1 MATASLNVNVGA
13 SIKGLQDEFKKANRS
28 LGGFQKQVKAL
39 GGVIA
44 GAFAVREVVQF
55 GKEAFLMSEKFKGI
69 KSAFESLEGSDK
81 LFKDIREA
89 TGGAVNKLELMQRSV
104 QAINLG
110 IDQNK
115 LAKFFE
121 FATIRAAETGESVD
135 YLVDSIVKGVGR
147 GSIQILDNLGIS
159 AQQLGKGFA
168 SASNKAEIVA
178 KIIDQQLKK
187 SSLTVADAVKGTDK
201 LKASWDNLKLSFGNL
216 LNTDGSKNL
225 LSFLASIVDE
235 VSSMVNQVK
244 PKLIEFANFFITL
257 YNESTE
263 FRFAVE
269 ALKITF
275 SLLWRTVKQFF
286 ENTFEGFAA
295 LAKIIASI
303 IARDSVTVVRVIR
316 DFGKNIIDDFRRN
329 GEQTAREFIE
339 GMRRVHSKEKI
350 PLIPTEEEKKNVI
363 KAYADLGQS
372 AIQAFAVDKIGA
384 FGPDMS
390 DLQKTIDL
398 FNQQKAAIDGVTNAY
413 KMQKVQVSELSEM
426 QIPMEEILRR
436 IGKVMIDTSSI
447 VQNLASTA
455 FTSLGESFG
464 AVLSGAANFGDSIL
478 KTFADFAKG
487 LGQMLIQTGVA
498 MLAARKLL
506 ANPITAI
513 GAGVALVALASAF
526 QARAQNSINSLGG
539 GGSSGSLSRTGF
551 NEQAI
556 ARRDK
561 ESMQLV
567 ASIKGTDL
575 VFLLNKVQKN
585 QTRTHG

>member
-1 MATASLNVNVGA
+1 MATASLNVKVGA

-28 LGGFQKQVKAL
+28 ISGFQKQMKAL

-398 FNQQKAAIDGVTNAY
+398 FNQQKR
-413 KMQKVQVSELSEM
+413 S
-426 QIPMEEILRR
+426 
-436 IGKVMIDTSSI
+436 
-447 VQNLASTA
+447 
-455 FTSLGESFG
+455 
-464 AVLSGAANFGDSIL
+464 
-478 KTFADFAKG
+478 
-487 LGQMLIQTGVA
+487 
-498 MLAARKLL
+498 
-506 ANPITAI
+506 
-513 GAGVALVALASAF
+513 
-526 QARAQNSINSLGG
+526 
-539 GGSSGSLSRTGF
+539 
-551 NEQAI
+551 
-556 ARRDK
+556 
-561 ESMQLV
+561 
-567 ASIKGTDL
+567 
-575 VFLLNKVQKN
+575 
-585 QTRTHG
+585 